1 MDEKQSPL
9 CILAAG
15 ILLILAALLIPSPVA
30 ANDGKNL
37 IYANDF
43 SIDPFT
49 SEGGWKTNSQNSYNW
64 DFSNKA
70 LHYRMIGATAAYAYV
85 PVEFPL
91 DSCFIEYDVTPVTTD
106 KDTAFRFG
114 LGDHRMDITRGP
126 ILISSFY
133 NERSRNL
140 MALSVITQ
148 NNNKVEVTSRGE
160 SYGGSTT
167 EFTGNTTYHVI
178 IAYNKP
184 GRNVSM
190 KVIDKSTGLQ
200 IWGYYVALGS
210 ELTNINRLLLTTV
223 GDYSTTG
230 GYAEGYI
237 DNLEMYQLRA
247 VTLTPTEIPATP
259 TPKAVL
265 TTRPPTTKPIIRET
279 TPSPTPTKSPLG
291 IIAVIS
297 GILVAMAVIRS
308 RQ

>member
-1 MDEKQSPL
+1 MDGKGTPFW
-9 CILAAG
+9 IFAAI
-15 ILLILAALLIPSPVA
+15 ILLILAALFIPAPVA

-64 DFSNKA
+64 DFFNKA

-91 DSCFIEYDVTPVTTD
+91 DSCFIEYDVTPVSTE
-106 KDTAFRFG
+106 KDAAFRFG

-133 NERSRNL
+133 NERSRNI

-167 EFTGNTTYHVI
+167 VFSDNTTYHVI

-184 GRNVSM
+184 GKNVSM

-200 IWGYYVALGS
+200 LWGYYVALGS
-210 ELTNINRLLLTTV
+210 ELSNINRILLTTV
-223 GDYSTTG
+223 GDYSTAG

-237 DNLEMYQLRA
+237 DNIEMYQLRS
-247 VTLTPTEIPATP
+247 VTVAPTEIPATP
-259 TPKAVL
+259 TPRTVL
-265 TTRPPTTKPIIRET
+265 TTRPPTTVPVVRET

-291 IIAVIS
+291 IIAVIT
-297 GILVAMAVIRS
+297 GISVAIAVIRS
-308 RQ
+308 RP